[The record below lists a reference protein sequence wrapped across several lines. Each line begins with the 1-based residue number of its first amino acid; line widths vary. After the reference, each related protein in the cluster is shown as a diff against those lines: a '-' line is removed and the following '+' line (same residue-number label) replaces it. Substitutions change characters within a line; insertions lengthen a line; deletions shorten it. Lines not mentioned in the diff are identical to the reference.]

1 MIDNVCNMASPFLTD
16 GRELLISEIGKDY
29 GIYFSILQAISRGL
43 TTQSEIDSV
52 IQKNTGAYLQ
62 NLQNVFGITKQ
73 IRPLLS
79 KLETR
84 NTRWQIVDEY
94 MLFYFR
100 FLYSHQDLIELGNY
114 DILKQFILRDYE
126 TFTGKTLERYFISK
140 LQEEG
145 NFNKIGGWWDRKS
158 MNEIDIISINDLKKS
173 CKIYEVK
180 RQKKNINL
188 AKVQEKADIFMQNIN
203 DYSCELAAL
212 SMEDM

>member
-1 MIDNVCNMASPFLTD
+1 M
-16 GRELLISEIGKDY
+16 
-29 GIYFSILQAISRGL
+29 
-43 TTQSEIDSV
+43 
-52 IQKNTGAYLQ
+52 Q